1 MKAILTVSIFA
12 LSVVTASAACDLQHV
27 AQKSTDDTVVASIKT
42 EGEAQMSTPV
52 LPSEAAPAPTM
63 PVAPNQD

>member
-12 LSVVTASAACDLQHV
+12 LSVATASACDFQRS
-27 AQKSTDDTVVASIKT
+27 AQSATDDTVVASITT

-52 LPSEAAPAPTM
+52 MPLPEAAPAPTT
-63 PVAPNQD
+63 PVATDED

>member
-12 LSVVTASAACDLQHV
+12 LSVATASACDYQRT
-27 AQKSTDDTVVASIKT
+27 AQSSTDDTVVASITT

-52 LPSEAAPAPTM
+52 LPLPEAAPAPTT
-63 PVAPNQD
+63 PIAPEED